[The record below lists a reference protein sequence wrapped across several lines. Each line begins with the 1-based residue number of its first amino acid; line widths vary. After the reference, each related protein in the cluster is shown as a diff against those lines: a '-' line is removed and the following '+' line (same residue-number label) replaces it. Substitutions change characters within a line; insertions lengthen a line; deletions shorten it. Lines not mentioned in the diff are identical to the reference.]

1 MTKIKRRSAVLLAV
15 ILLLAAGMGVFLF
28 RYFRDGR
35 QWAAFSANQ
44 TAYTEGKLKHGEI
57 TDRNGEV
64 LLTMEDG
71 AYRYSGDAATRLST
85 LHAVGDRYGNIGTG
99 ANVVYREYLTGYDR
113 VNGLYRADRT
123 GAVSLSIDAGLN
135 RTAWR
140 ALGGRKG
147 TVAVCD
153 CDTGEIICMVSS
165 PSYDPESPPDS
176 FDTPEYEGVYIN
188 RFMSSAYT
196 PGSIYKLITAAAAL
210 ETLPD
215 ALDRTWYCD
224 GYHEIGS
231 DGVTCM
237 GVHGDVTLRQAL
249 AVSCNCAFAQ
259 IALDVGSRTIEEY
272 ARRFSLTGS
281 VAVDGVP
288 TAAGRYTVSEEKLNA
303 AWSGVGQYEDTV
315 CPAAMLRLMTA
326 VANGGTAAELTLLKG
341 GSNPAHD
348 RLLPEK
354 TAQILAEL
362 MHNDVVSSYGES
374 LFPGITA
381 YAKSGTAEVGGGLSP
396 HAWFVGYGEKDGRT
410 LAFVVLVE
418 NGGYGSSAAGSVAA
432 EVLTAAFGG

>member
-99 ANVVYREYLTGYDR
+99 ANVVYREYLTGYDK

-123 GAVSLSIDAGLN
+123 GAVALSIDAGLN
-135 RTAWR
+135 RTAWQ

-153 CDTGEIICMVSS
+153 CDTGEILCMVSS

-188 RFMSSAYT
+188 RFLSSAYT

-215 ALDRTWYCD
+215 ALERTWYCD

-259 IALDVGSRTIEEY
+259 IALEVGSRTIEEY
-272 ARRFSLTGS
+272 AQRFSLTGP
-281 VAVDGVP
+281 VTVDGVP
-288 TAAGRYTVSEEKLNA
+288 TAAGRYTVSDEQLNA

-341 GSNPAHD
+341 GTNAAHD
-348 RLLPEK
+348 SLLPEK
-354 TAQILAEL
+354 TARTLSEM

-432 EVLTAAFGG
+432 DVLTAAFGG